1 MSDNICLPKNYIIII
16 FCLFIGL
23 TTWYIH
29 IDKNIRRNMDDP
41 NYKYND
47 NILNKILKKV
57 SETDKNNI
65 FINNLEKR
73 KLLDI
78 RDSEV
83 LYNNFAPPE
92 RRVPEHVYPTK
103 ELKQMINIPTRGI
116 PENYQILGI
125 VSRENTET
133 AYNLYG
139 RQTFPS
145 SNQYEYYVQS
155 NMDGNIV
162 KIPITRK
169 GNKEILDGETIHIDG
184 TDKNR
189 GQFKVKL
196 YNYDV
201 PRYNPYLY

>member
-1 MSDNICLPKNYIIII
+1 MSENICLPKNYIIII

-29 IDKNIRRNMDDP
+29 IDKNKHMGDP

-57 SETDKNNI
+57 SETDKNSDTN
-65 FINNLEKR
+65 FISNLEKR

-92 RRVPEHVYPTK
+92 RRVPEYMYPTK
-103 ELKQMINIPTRGI
+103 ELKQRINIPTRGI

-125 VSRENTET
+125 VTRENTET
-133 AYNLYG
+133 SYNLYG

-162 KIPITRK
+162 KIPVTRK
-169 GNKEILDGETIHIDG
+169 GNKEILDGETINIDG
-184 TDKNR
+184 TNKNK
-189 GQFKVKL
+189 GHFKVKL
-196 YNYDV
+196 YDYDV